1 MKKSILQPFRAFT
14 SPTFEEQG
22 VADLFSASKPFID
35 RELLNCFSEL
45 YPILFLI
52 LSHVSIRFAGA
63 TVRPEGHIYYPSSN
77 RFSKRFLNVC
87 GASWMSASSRPF
99 KYLLGWLIAGTR
111 GGISR
116 AKIIQ
121 TLNETPQN
129 ANQLAKML
137 GMDYRTIR
145 HHLGVLE
152 KNRIITSAGEGY
164 GTTYF
169 LSPAM
174 EENYALFEEILK
186 KIWKK

>member
-1 MKKSILQPFRAFT
+1 
-14 SPTFEEQG
+14 
-22 VADLFSASKPFID
+22 
-35 RELLNCFSEL
+35 
-45 YPILFLI
+45 
-52 LSHVSIRFAGA
+52 
-63 TVRPEGHIYYPSSN
+63 
-77 RFSKRFLNVC
+77 
-87 GASWMSASSRPF
+87 MSVNARPF

-111 GGISR
+111 GGVSR

-121 TLNETPQN
+121 ALNETPQN
-129 ANQLAKML
+129 ANQLANHL

-145 HHLGVLE
+145 HHIEVLE

-164 GTTYF
+164 GITYF